1 MPQRIAS
8 ETVRCCF
15 CSPRSLIVPE
25 LGAVTPPRM
34 RINVLLPAP
43 FSPISPTTSPG
54 ATARLTWER
63 ACTPGYDL
71 EMSISS
77 RTGSGMPHR
86 FSAAMET
93 SSPAVGTNFDVS
105 DSDRRPKAGG
115 RVVGLFALA
124 LFELSPEGIDV
135 GGVDDL

>member
-1 MPQRIAS
+1 MPLRMAS
-8 ETVRCCF
+8 ETVRLCF

-43 FSPISPTTSPG
+43 FSPISPRTSPG

-86 FSAAMET
+86 FSAAAKPDPRPWHEFQR
-93 SSPAVGTNFDVS
+93 SRD
-105 DSDRRPKAGG
+105 DRRRMAGG
-115 RVVGLFALA
+115 RDV
-124 LFELSPEGIDV
+124 ELTLLTLLTCLTCLTCLGAA
-135 GGVDDL
+135 